1 MRDQLRWA
9 AEVIAAAND
18 KDLLSISAADDAPE
32 LSRHGAHRL
41 AAGRL
46 PATRRPADP
55 ANRWHRP
62 PRPVSDG
69 V

>member
-18 KDLLSISAADDAPE
+18 EDLLNISAADDAPE
-32 LSRHGAHRL
+32 LSRHDTHRPVVEQV
-41 AAGRL
+41 
-46 PATRRPADP
+46 PAPRRPADR
-55 ANRWHRP
+55 ARRQFRP
-62 PRPVSDG
+62 NAVSDG

>member
-41 AAGRL
+41 AAGWL
-46 PATRRPADP
+46 PAPRGPADR
-55 ANRWHRP
+55 ASRWHRP
-62 PRPVSDG
+62 TRRVSDG